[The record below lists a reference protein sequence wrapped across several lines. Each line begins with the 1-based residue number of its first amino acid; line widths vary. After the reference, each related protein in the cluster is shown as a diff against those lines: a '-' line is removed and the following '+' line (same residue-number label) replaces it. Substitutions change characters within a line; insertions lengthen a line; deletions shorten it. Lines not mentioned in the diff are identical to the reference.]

1 MIDLS
6 KWKMINI
13 FGGGGGGK
21 VVRGLGKMALT

>member
-21 VVRGLGKMALT
+21 WYGDWGKWR

>member
-13 FGGGGGGK
+13 FGGGGGK